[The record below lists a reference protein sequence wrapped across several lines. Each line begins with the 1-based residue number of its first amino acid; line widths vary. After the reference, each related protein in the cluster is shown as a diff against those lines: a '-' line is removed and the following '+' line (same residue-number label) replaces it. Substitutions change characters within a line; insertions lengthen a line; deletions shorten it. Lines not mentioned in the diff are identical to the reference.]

1 MEKDIFISY
10 SRKDT
15 AVADR
20 ICKALDRAGISYF
33 IDRQGLSGG
42 SEFSDRLAHAIDGCK
57 VFLFLASHNYYGSFY
72 SRCEFNFA
80 ISRKCKVLP
89 YIIDGSDIPPNF
101 TISLSDCNW
110 ATIEDHP
117 VETVFIEYIR
127 DLLNGKKEHKDIFI
141 SYSRKDTAVADRI
154 CKALDRA
161 GISYFIDRQGIAGGM
176 EFPELLAQAIVDCK
190 IFLFIASS
198 NSYASDYT
206 RNEITFAFNRKRK
219 MLPYIIDGS
228 TLPLALEFTFSRIN
242 WRTIEEHP
250 VETVLV
256 NDLLTLLGRP
266 TLTSTSAPVS
276 PSVSEPQLSAEEM
289 YRRGDAAYEA
299 KRYDEAVEWYRKA
312 AEQGNTYAQYNLGN
326 CYYYGNGVPQ
336 DNTEAA
342 KWYRKA
348 AEQGDADAQY
358 MLGELADDFEDAV
371 EWYLKA
377 AEQGNAD
384 AQYEL
389 GVCYRYGNGVPR
401 NISEAVKWYLKAAE
415 RGSMMAQYEA
425 GRYYYSGLG
434 GLPKDVDEAVKWY
447 RKAAAQGH
455 AAAQGMLSKLGL
467 Y

>member
-20 ICKALDRAGISYF
+20 ICKALDS
-33 IDRQGLSGG
+33 
-42 SEFSDRLAHAIDGCK
+42 
-57 VFLFLASHNYYGSFY
+57 
-72 SRCEFNFA
+72 
-80 ISRKCKVLP
+80 
-89 YIIDGSDIPPNF
+89 
-101 TISLSDCNW
+101 
-110 ATIEDHP
+110 
-117 VETVFIEYIR
+117 
-127 DLLNGKKEHKDIFI
+127 
-141 SYSRKDTAVADRI
+141 
-154 CKALDRA
+154 A

-266 TLTSTSAPVS
+266 TVTTSGSATVS

-289 YRRGDAAYEA
+289 YRRGYAAYEA
-299 KRYDEAVEWYRKA
+299 KRYGEAVEWYRKA
-312 AEQGNTYAQYNLGN
+312 AEQGNAYAQYNLGN

-342 KWYRKA
+342 KWYRKS
-348 AEQGDADAQY
+348 AEQGNADAQY

-389 GVCYRYGNGVPR
+389 GGCYRYGHGVQR
-401 NISEAVKWYLKAAE
+401 NLSEAVKWYLKAAE

-455 AAAQGMLSKLGL
+455 CAAQSTLRKLGL

>member
-1 MEKDIFISY
+1 ME
-10 SRKDT
+10 
-15 AVADR
+15 
-20 ICKALDRAGISYF
+20 
-33 IDRQGLSGG
+33 
-42 SEFSDRLAHAIDGCK
+42 
-57 VFLFLASHNYYGSFY
+57 
-72 SRCEFNFA
+72 
-80 ISRKCKVLP
+80 
-89 YIIDGSDIPPNF
+89 
-101 TISLSDCNW
+101 
-110 ATIEDHP
+110 
-117 VETVFIEYIR
+117 
-127 DLLNGKKEHKDIFI
+127 KDIFI

>member
-20 ICKALDRAGISYF
+20 ICKALDSAGI
-33 IDRQGLSGG
+33 
-42 SEFSDRLAHAIDGCK
+42 
-57 VFLFLASHNYYGSFY
+57 
-72 SRCEFNFA
+72 
-80 ISRKCKVLP
+80 
-89 YIIDGSDIPPNF
+89 
-101 TISLSDCNW
+101 T
-110 ATIEDHP
+110 
-117 VETVFIEYIR
+117 
-127 DLLNGKKEHKDIFI
+127 
-141 SYSRKDTAVADRI
+141 
-154 CKALDRA
+154 
-161 GISYFIDRQGIAGGM
+161 YFIDRQGIAGGM

-266 TLTSTSAPVS
+266 TLTTSGSATVS
-276 PSVSEPQLSAEEM
+276 PSVSEPQLLAEEM
-289 YRRGDAAYEA
+289 YRRGYAAYEA
-299 KRYDEAVEWYRKA
+299 KRYDEAVEWYRKS
-312 AEQGNTYAQYNLGN
+312 AELGN
-326 CYYYGNGVPQ
+326 A
-336 DNTEAA
+336 EA
-342 KWYRKA
+342 
-348 AEQGDADAQY
+348 QC
-358 MLGELADDFEDAV
+358 MLGELADDFEEAV

-389 GVCYRYGNGVPR
+389 GVCYRYGDGVPR

-415 RGSMMAQYEA
+415 RGNMKAQYEA
-425 GRYYYSGLG
+425 GRHYYSGLG
-434 GLPKDVDEAVKWY
+434 VPKDVDEAVKWY

-455 AAAQGMLSKLGL
+455 SMAQSTLSKLGL